1 MILFLTISL
10 MDLWMIQSSS
20 HSLMILI
27 EMLSLLKRLLLQL
40 REHRFTISFSRR
52 KTNGPQ
58 KSEKGDLSSQVVRS
72 REWQLQEPSS
82 KSHRSCALMR
92 PLQLWI
98 PKPRDR
104 FKVPSTMSPKTLLPL
119 LLLIDSPLFQNV
131 MLSLHSSMVLLSS
144 KAAMKSCSDWM
155 VVITEISGR
164 SNPNP
169 MLSKRRNWLIRSL
182 SWKISNKPLM
192 KEKVKKLQC
201 TNRDLD

>member
-1 MILFLTISL
+1 
-10 MDLWMIQSSS
+10 MIQSSS

-119 LLLIDSPLFQNV
+119 SLLIDSPLFPSV
-131 MLSLHSSMVLLSS
+131 MLSSHSSMVLLSN
-144 KAAMKSCSDWM
+144 KAATKNCSTWKA
-155 VVITEISGR
+155 VTTEISGR

-169 MLSKRRNWLIRSL
+169 LLNKRKNWLIKLL
-182 SWKISNKPLM
+182 S
-192 KEKVKKLQC
+192 
-201 TNRDLD
+201 